1 MLDHADVKES
11 VSMIIVMGVIRAAAA
26 DLNKLNDAMAAQ
38 MAATQAEDGCELYV
52 FSRDVTDPNRLLISE
67 RWRDAD
73 ALAAHSKAPHMATFN
88 SAIGSIKIEEISV
101 KAYDVSGVRTLIGN

>member
-1 MLDHADVKES
+1 
-11 VSMIIVMGVIRAAAA
+11 MIIVMGTIRADAA
-26 DLNKLNDAMAAQ
+26 DIKKLEAAMAEQ

-52 FSRDVTDPNRLLISE
+52 FSRDVTNPGLLLISE

-88 SAIGSIKIEEISV
+88 RAGGGIKIDEISV
-101 KAYDVSGVRTLIGN
+101 KAYDVSGVRTLIGG